1 MSENASP
8 TSTLIDHVLG
18 VQAASLPESALAQA
32 KVVFADEVAILLAAS
47 TERTVKTAIK
57 AMPLAGNGKCTV
69 VGHGKGATPE
79 QAALLNG
86 CGGHDIELD
95 DSHSPARSHPASVQ
109 IPTALAAAEYVG
121 GSTGDDMLAG
131 VVAGYDAQVRM
142 SKAMGSQDQY
152 ERGFHPTSVCGAVGS
167 AVCAGRILGLTEDQM
182 HHAIALAT
190 SQSSGVLTWK
200 DDPTHMIKS
209 FQPGVAARNGI
220 TAALF
225 AQQGFQG
232 IRDVFTNRHSPLKS
246 FGRPAPD
253 FNQLTDALGVRY
265 DICETSIKRHA
276 CGGQTHS
283 ALDALLAI
291 MEDHSLVA
299 ADIESIDAQL
309 AHDALK
315 IVDDKP
321 LLIANVQ
328 FVLALGAH
336 VGLIKREHFT
346 PRWTEDA
353 DIRRLKERVTVRDN
367 DELSARF
374 PAMKGAIVT
383 VKAKGETFVHSF
395 QTPPGSPL
403 RPLSVSE
410 IRGKFVGLATE
421 VLSDEVAEELWS
433 LLEGFE
439 KVSDT
444 NRFFEILAG

>member
-1 MSENASP
+1 
-8 TSTLIDHVLG
+8 
-18 VQAASLPESALAQA
+18 
-32 KVVFADEVAILLAAS
+32 
-47 TERTVKTAIK
+47 
-57 AMPLAGNGKCTV
+57 
-69 VGHGKGATPE
+69 
-79 QAALLNG
+79 
-86 CGGHDIELD
+86 
-95 DSHSPARSHPASVQ
+95 
-109 IPTALAAAEYVG
+109 
-121 GSTGDDMLAG
+121 
-131 VVAGYDAQVRM
+131 
-142 SKAMGSQDQY
+142 
-152 ERGFHPTSVCGAVGS
+152 
-167 AVCAGRILGLTEDQM
+167 
-182 HHAIALAT
+182 
-190 SQSSGVLTWK
+190 
-200 DDPTHMIKS
+200 
-209 FQPGVAARNGI
+209 
-220 TAALF
+220 
-225 AQQGFQG
+225 
-232 IRDVFTNRHSPLKS
+232 LKS

-253 FNQLTDALGVRY
+253 FNQLTDALGERY

-276 CGGQTHS
+276 CGGQTHA

-291 MEDHSLVA
+291 MEYHGLVA

-353 DIRRLKERVTVRDN
+353 DIWRLKERVTVRDN

-410 IRGKFVGLATE
+410 IKGKFVGLATT
-421 VLSDEVAEELWS
+421 VLSDDVAEELWS

-439 KVSDT
+439 KLSDT
-444 NRFFEILAG
+444 RRFFEILAS

>member
-1 MSENASP
+1 MSETGSP
-8 TSTLIDHVLG
+8 TGALIDHVLG

-47 TERTVKTAIK
+47 TERTVKSALK
-57 AMPLAGNGKCTV
+57 AMPLVGNGKCTV

-79 QAALLNG
+79 QAALING
-86 CGGHDIELD
+86 CGGHAIELD
-95 DSHSPARSHPASVQ
+95 DSHSPARNHPASVQ
-109 IPTALAAAEYVG
+109 IPTAMAIAEHVG
-121 GSTGDDMLAG
+121 GSSGGDMLAG

-142 SKAMGSQDQY
+142 SKAMGSQDQLD
-152 ERGFHPTSVCGAVGS
+152 RGFHPSSVCGSVGS

-182 HHAIALAT
+182 HHAIALAS
-190 SQSSGVLTWK
+190 SQSCGVLTFH
-200 DDPTHMIKS
+200 DDPTLMLKA

-246 FGRPAPD
+246 FGRQAPD

-265 DICETSIKRHA
+265 DICETTIKRHA
-276 CGGQTHS
+276 CGGQTHC
-283 ALDALLAI
+283 ALDALMTI
-291 MEDHSLVA
+291 MEDHGLVA
-299 ADIESIDAQL
+299 ADIESIDAQMP
-309 AHDALK
+309 HDALK
-315 IVDDKP
+315 IVDDNP
-321 LLIANVQ
+321 LLVANVQ

-353 DIRRLKERVTVRDN
+353 DIWRLKERVTVRDS

-383 VKAKGETFVHSF
+383 VKAKGETFVHSYP
-395 QTPPGSPL
+395 TPPGSPSI
-403 RPLSVSE
+403 PLSGSE
-410 IRGKFVGLATE
+410 IKGKFVGLATE

-439 KVSDT
+439 KISDT
-444 NRFFEILAG
+444 DRFFEILAG